1 MLFRSSVSDEIIYHP
16 VSYTVLFGSSALPE
30 LQATFKIVKNPSQVI
45 SDNDVK
51 TQVVAAIN
59 TFFAVQNWEFG
70 DTFYFTELSTY
81 VINQLSPNI
90 VNFVIVPTQANLN
103 FGNLFEIT
111 ANSDRLFISSAT
123 VDNIEIIPGITT
135 SNVKALNNS
144 TAITN
149 TSIQQTITSA
159 PYGSL

>member
-1 MLFRSSVSDEIIYHP
+1 MLFRS
-16 VSYTVLFGSSALPE
+16 
-30 LQATFKIVKNPSQVI
+30 
-45 SDNDVK
+45 
-51 TQVVAAIN
+51 VAAIN